1 MSTQDNSEAGS
12 SKQAS
17 EEVAQTPASEASDA
31 DQPASNAATDNLPE
45 NESQP
50 RRRGGLGLIFV
61 ALIALVALALALHL
75 WFDATDQLEA
85 PDFASSS
92 SVEAVK
98 ERLEDGLAGLSDR
111 LDRLEQMLET
121 AAGERES
128 LASRLDQA
136 ALDRDALSERIE
148 RQSRELE
155 TLESE
160 VNAQLQELW
169 QQEGQQR
176 EVDRE
181 LERRLRLLEAASL
194 LRFGQERAEL
204 AGDWPAARSAYER
217 AERLVR
223 AVDDPR
229 LGQVRRLLAAEM
241 DSLEAARE
249 PEWERWQ
256 VRLDRIAASTAD
268 WPLRARAD
276 AGQSLPDSEPETT
289 GWLADMRS
297 ALGRLFTVSRRDE
310 LALPDEVLDGLR
322 EQLRLRLVAAELALV
337 RRNLIELGHQL
348 GAAQDLVE
356 RWFDTDD
363 ADVRE
368 ASERLGELRSLEA
381 ARTPE
386 GLGEA
391 LRALQSHLDSA

>member
-1 MSTQDNSEAGS
+1 MSEQDTTEAGAR
-12 SKQAS
+12 KQAS
-17 EEVAQTPASEASDA
+17 EEKVQTAGNEASDA
-31 DQPASNAATDNLPE
+31 DRSTSDTAE
-45 NESQP
+45 NKPRESQP
-50 RRRGGLGLIFV
+50 PPPRQGRLGLIVV
-61 ALIALVALALALHL
+61 ALIALAALALAVYP
-75 WFDATDQLEA
+75 WIDQTDEREA
-85 PDFASSS
+85 LDFASPS
-92 SVEAVK
+92 SVEAVSG
-98 ERLEDGLAGLSDR
+98 RLEAGLSD
-111 LDRLEQMLET
+111 LSDRLERLEQALE
-121 AAGERES
+121 AASGERES
-128 LASRLDQA
+128 LAGRLDQA
-136 ALDRDALSERIE
+136 ASSRDELSEQLQ
-148 RQSRELE
+148 RQARDLE

-249 PEWERWQ
+249 PDWERWQ
-256 VRLDRIAASTAD
+256 VRLNRIAESTPD

-276 AGQSLPDSEPETT
+276 ADQSLPESDQENG
-289 GWLADMRS
+289 GWLGDMRS

-310 LALPDEVLDGLR
+310 LALPEEVLDSLR

-337 RRNLIELGHQL
+337 RRNLLELGHQL
-348 GAAQDLVE
+348 GAALDLVE
-356 RWFDTDD
+356 RWFDTEDV
-363 ADVRE
+363 DVRE
-368 ASERLGELRSLEA
+368 ASEHLGELKSLEG
-381 ARTPE
+381 ARAPD

-391 LRALQSHLDSA
+391 LRALQTHLDSA